1 MLEAK
6 KGKIDI
12 DFFKNIIQKNEVTE
26 WARGLSGVK
35 RYQYQVDKISGWFLH
50 FFAYDS
56 KRDVYLRDSVKVSEL
71 DDLASQV
78 LDVPFSFYSEKEKK
92 SYNLKYEVGFIG
104 CEQNEKYEI
113 SPVTGWFITEK

>member
-50 FFAYDS
+50 FF
-56 KRDVYLRDSVKVSEL
+56 LII
-71 DDLASQV
+71 Q
-78 LDVPFSFYSEKEKK
+78 KEK
-92 SYNLKYEVGFIG
+92 YI
-104 CEQNEKYEI
+104 
-113 SPVTGWFITEK
+113 